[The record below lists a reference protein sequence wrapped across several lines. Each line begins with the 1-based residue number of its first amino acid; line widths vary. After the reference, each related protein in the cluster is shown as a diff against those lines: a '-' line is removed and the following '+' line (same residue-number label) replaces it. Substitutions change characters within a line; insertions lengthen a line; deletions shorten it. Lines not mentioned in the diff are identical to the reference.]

1 LVSEGNRIVIGWG
14 EVVVVFLV
22 VLIFLGPKHIPEAAR
37 MLARVMHHFRE
48 AKEEL
53 RRNLSLDDLDRVERD
68 FRDTWRSP
76 RSVMGSIVRTPD
88 SDAPSEE
95 SGDDQTSGTVSPEE
109 DLEKPVPLE
118 ISELGDSPDKN
129 TTSDSPP
136 PSETEHP
143 TSNEDPR

>member
-1 LVSEGNRIVIGWG
+1 VIGWG
-14 EVVVVFLV
+14 EAAVVFLI

-95 SGDDQTSGTVSPEE
+95 SNDDQSSGTVSPEE
-109 DLEKPVPLE
+109 DLEKTVPLE
-118 ISELGDSPDKN
+118 TFDLGDGSGES

-136 PSETEHP
+136 PSETEDP
-143 TSNEDPR
+143 TNPEDAG

>member
-1 LVSEGNRIVIGWG
+1 LEGNVIVIGWG

-37 MLARVMHHFRE
+37 MMARLMHHFRE

-53 RRNLSLDDLDRVERD
+53 RRNLSLDDLDQVQRD

-76 RSVMGSIVRTPD
+76 RSVMGSILRTPD

-95 SGDDQTSGTVSPEE
+95 SSDDKSSGTVSPDEN
-109 DLEKPVPLE
+109 LEKPVPLE
-118 ISELGDSPDKN
+118 TFELGAGLEESATNDSPA
-129 TTSDSPP
+129 
-136 PSETEHP
+136 PSETEDP
-143 TSNEDPR
+143 SSPEDTG